1 MTFNRI
7 TKELEF
13 GGVNGVILLT
23 FGLPLFTIIINKK
36 LTPDVQFHTTLS
48 YYFNLKQS
56 GHLWLAYLSWF
67 GALVVMDIILPGK
80 WVRGSKLRD
89 GSQLL
94 YKINGIWNCL
104 LLLLVLGLRW
114 LLTDGEMPELQY
126 LYENYLELGMMSIFF
141 SFLLSIFVYL
151 NSFNEDTESSNKKG
165 KMKKLLSLGG
175 NTTLPVYDW
184 FIGRELNPRFF
195 GGSLDLKL
203 FCELRPGLLLW
214 FLINLSCLHHNYI
227 QGKDLTALLL
237 ITSLQSFYVFD
248 GVLNEE
254 GLLSM
259 MDIVSDGFGFM
270 LAFGDLSLVPFTYAL
285 QARYLSVY
293 ETNLSNWQITLIL
306 TIMAIG
312 YYIFHSSNMEKS
324 NFRQGKLPHLKSIVT
339 KRGTKLLAD
348 SWWSKSQHINYL
360 GDWLIAL
367 SWCLTTWFNT
377 PLTYYY
383 CIYFAILLLHR
394 QKRDELKCS
403 KKYGDDWVK
412 YQKLVPYK
420 IIPYVY

>member
-7 TKELEF
+7 TKEMEF

-23 FGLPLFTIIINKK
+23 FGLPLFTIWINKQ
-36 LTPDVQFHTTLS
+36 LTPDVNFHTAVS

-56 GHLWLAYLSWF
+56 GHLWLSYLGWF
-67 GALVVMDIILPGK
+67 CGLVLMDIILPGQ
-80 WVRGSKLRD
+80 WVRGTKLRD

-104 LLLLVLGLRW
+104 LLILILGLRW
-114 LLTDGEMPELQY
+114 LLTDGKMPELQY
-126 LYENYLELGMMSIFF
+126 LYENYLELAMISIIF
-141 SFLLSIFVYL
+141 SFALSIFVYL
-151 NSFNEDTESSNKKG
+151 NSFNNDFADSNKKN
-165 KMKKLLSLGG
+165 KKKLLSLGG
-175 NTTLPVYDW
+175 NTTYPIYDW
-184 FIGRELNPRFF
+184 FIGRELNPRFL

-214 FLINLSCLHHNYI
+214 FLINLSCLHHNYL
-227 QGKDLTALLL
+227 QGKNLVALTL
-237 ITSLQSFYVFD
+237 ITALQSFYVFD

-270 LAFGDLSLVPFTYAL
+270 LAFGDLTFVPFTYAL

-293 ETNLSNWQITLIL
+293 ESKLSMNQILLIVS
-306 TIMAIG
+306 IMSMG
-312 YYIFHSSNMEKS
+312 YYIFHSSNLEKS
-324 NFRQGKLPHLKSIVT
+324 RFRQGKLPHLKSIT
-339 KRGTKLLAD
+339 TNKGTKLLVD
-348 SWWSKSQHINYL
+348 SWWAKSQHINYM
-360 GDWLIAL
+360 GDWFIAL

-394 QKRDELKCS
+394 QRRDELKCS
-403 KKYGDDWVK
+403 RKYGEDWAK
-412 YQKLVPYK
+412 YQELVPYK